1 MTRHHLIISGT
12 GRAGTTFLVQL
23 LTELGLDTGF
33 QTSTPKLSPI
43 GNAGMEWDLRAV
55 NAPYVVKSPWLCD
68 YLGEV
73 LEGGDV
79 IVDHAIIPVRE
90 LHAAAESRRDVHRR
104 SGPTARPQE
113 VPGGLWHTD
122 EPAEQE
128 AILTRQL
135 YKLMYE
141 LARHDVPLTLLVF
154 PRLAR
159 EGEYLYRR
167 LAPALPG
174 VSREA
179 FLGAFA
185 AVARPEVIHDF

>member
-1 MTRHHLIISGT
+1 
-12 GRAGTTFLVQL
+12 
-23 LTELGLDTGF
+23 
-33 QTSTPKLSPI
+33 
-43 GNAGMEWDLRAV
+43 
-55 NAPYVVKSPWLCD
+55 
-68 YLGEV
+68 
-73 LEGGDV
+73 
-79 IVDHAIIPVRE
+79 
-90 LHAAAESRRDVHRR
+90 
-104 SGPTARPQE
+104 
-113 VPGGLWHTD
+113 
-122 EPAEQE
+122 
-128 AILTRQL
+128 
-135 YKLMYE
+135 MYE